1 MAPFVSAA
9 LIALVVVALFGIVVG
24 YQVGGEHG
32 AEMVEDVAPPLAA
45 LIAAAI
51 SGFTAWRSLG
61 RRRLAWS
68 LIGASALIWGAGGVV
83 TAIYELALNRQPPTP
98 SIADAGYLL
107 AYPLAVA
114 GVMSVPTAP
123 SRISTR
129 GRALVDAGII
139 TSALVFVAWTV
150 GFGSF
155 YQSSTASPAAI
166 WISNA
171 QPFGD
176 ILVLSV
182 LILAVL
188 RGIPRRR
195 ARLVLWLAGFAANA
209 FSDFAYA
216 ILTTRGSVAAR
227 VDMFEIGWVAGYAL
241 IALAAFWPLPAGGQA
256 NEERPAGLLQVA
268 VPLLS
273 LVLVAVTTLVAT
285 ATGNRMDPHIAFP
298 GAALGI
304 LLTVSQLLTHRDSL
318 VLIDASK
325 RGELELREQTAL
337 LNQVVGHTPAGLGR
351 VSREL
356 RMIDANPRL
365 CALFRAP
372 TRVIVGSS
380 LSDYLPEA
388 DVKKVFESIPAFSGE
403 IETVEADSEALR
415 ADGSVL
421 WVHWS
426 ITPVRAQRGSVEYF
440 IGMFE
445 DVTSDHEAD
454 TVAMANLASLERL
467 SKLKSEFVTMVSHEF
482 RTALTGIQG
491 YSEVMRDDV
500 VTPDEVREFAGD
512 INTDAVRLSRMI
524 TEMLDLDRMEA
535 GRMKLNLGSVDLNA
549 LLTEAAGRARVSTS
563 KHVITA
569 MLGSGVPRLVG
580 DADRLVQVI
589 SNLAS
594 NAIKYSPA
602 GGEIVM
608 SSSVDGGNVKVG
620 VRDHGPG
627 IPAQFIDRIFGRYER
642 YEGNA
647 KNQVIGTGLGL
658 AIARQIVEM
667 HRGRIWVES
676 TLGEGSEFIFTIPIE
691 GGLQAAPSETA

>member
-1 MAPFVSAA
+1 
-9 LIALVVVALFGIVVG
+9 
-24 YQVGGEHG
+24 
-32 AEMVEDVAPPLAA
+32 
-45 LIAAAI
+45 
-51 SGFTAWRSLG
+51 
-61 RRRLAWS
+61 
-68 LIGASALIWGAGGVV
+68 
-83 TAIYELALNRQPPTP
+83 
-98 SIADAGYLL
+98 
-107 AYPLAVA
+107 
-114 GVMSVPTAP
+114 
-123 SRISTR
+123 
-129 GRALVDAGII
+129 
-139 TSALVFVAWTV
+139 
-150 GFGSF
+150 
-155 YQSSTASPAAI
+155 
-166 WISNA
+166 
-171 QPFGD
+171 
-176 ILVLSV
+176 
-182 LILAVL
+182 
-188 RGIPRRR
+188 
-195 ARLVLWLAGFAANA
+195 
-209 FSDFAYA
+209 
-216 ILTTRGSVAAR
+216 
-227 VDMFEIGWVAGYAL
+227 
-241 IALAAFWPLPAGGQA
+241 
-256 NEERPAGLLQVA
+256 
-268 VPLLS
+268 
-273 LVLVAVTTLVAT
+273 
-285 ATGNRMDPHIAFP
+285 
-298 GAALGI
+298 
-304 LLTVSQLLTHRDSL
+304 
-318 VLIDASK
+318 
-325 RGELELREQTAL
+325 
-337 LNQVVGHTPAGLGR
+337 
-351 VSREL
+351 
-356 RMIDANPRL
+356 MIDANPRL

-563 KHVITA
+563 KHVITT

-589 SNLAS
+589 SNLAN

-608 SSSVDGGNVKVG
+608 SSCVDGGNVKVG